1 VRPLKTPDY
10 SLILYLPISARLSER
25 FSPFRYALGEIRKAQ
40 DGVVGNEQNKKEQ
53 SRSSK
58 RRGSPLLILLQQ
70 GSNPSPSFCHLF

>member
-1 VRPLKTPDY
+1 MLFRSPFRVRPLKTPEC
-10 SLILYLPISARLSER
+10 SLILYLPIIARLSER

-58 RRGSPLLILLQQ
+58 RRGSPLLIATWRYLA
-70 GSNPSPSFCHLF
+70 